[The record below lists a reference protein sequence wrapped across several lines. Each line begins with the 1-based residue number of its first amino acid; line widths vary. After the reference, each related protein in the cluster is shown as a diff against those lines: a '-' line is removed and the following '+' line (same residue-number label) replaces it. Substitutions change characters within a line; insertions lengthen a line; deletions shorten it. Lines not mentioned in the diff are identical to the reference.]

1 MGRFSEPLSPLF
13 ADLLEV
19 PPGSR
24 VLDVGCGPGVL
35 TRELVARH
43 GAEHVSAIDPTPGFV
58 EAARNRLPGVD
69 LREGAAESL
78 PYDDGSFDATYAQ
91 LVVHFMTDP
100 AQGLAEM
107 ARVTRPGGGIAA
119 CVWDH
124 PGGRGPLT
132 AVLVRRGGGGSRRSR
147 RAVGRRP
154 RGAPG
159 RAASTRRD
167 SPTSGAASCRSPSAS
182 SRSRTGG
189 RRTPS
194 QPAPSATT
202 WPAGPPSRS
211 PSCEAHCR
219 GAAGR
224 RTVRDDRWTWT
235 ATGESD
241 HALTSRPHSSAS
253 REHLRRVEHLEGLAQ
268 PVGPV
273 PRPPGCWSPRRP
285 RRSCSGTG
293 SRPSSPH
300 TASTAA
306 WASARTVS

>member
-1 MGRFSEPLSPLF
+1 VAFGNADSYSRFMGRFSEPLSPLF

-43 GAEHVSAIDPTPGFV
+43 GAEHVSAIDPAPGFV
-58 EAARNRLPGVD
+58 DAARQLLPGVD

-132 AVLVRRGGGGSRRSR
+132 AFWSAVSEVDPGGVAEPSAGAHEGHLVALLHEAGLVDVRGGELSVTIRLESFEDWWAPYTEPAGS
-147 RAVGRRP
+147 VGDYL
-154 RGAPG
+154 A
-159 RAASTRRD
+159 
-167 SPTSGAASCRSPSAS
+167 
-182 SRSRTGG
+182 
-189 RRTPS
+189 RRTTE
-194 QPAPSATT
+194 QIAEL
-202 WPAGPPSRS
+202 
-211 PSCEAHCR
+211 EAHCR
-219 GAAGR
+219 AQLGDGPFEMTA
-224 RTVRDDRWTWT
+224 WTWT
-235 ATGESD
+235 ATGR
-241 HALTSRPHSSAS
+241 ATK
-253 REHLRRVEHLEGLAQ
+253 G
-268 PVGPV
+268 
-273 PRPPGCWSPRRP
+273 
-285 RRSCSGTG
+285 
-293 SRPSSPH
+293 
-300 TASTAA
+300 
-306 WASARTVS
+306 